1 MSEKLSNND
10 SESAH
15 LNLLSPGE
23 ILCRARKEKGLAAEE
38 VMMHLGIT
46 HRTFSAL
53 EHDEYDLLPSPLYVK
68 GYIKRYC
75 SILGISDTE
84 ALSSFDVRVN
94 ELGLDNKKEPVVRLQ
109 DQVGGRAYGR
119 RVKGWKFIIPI
130 VVAIILA
137 VVLTIVVWMFF
148 SDSGDE
154 PLPTDIGENS
164 TLLSDD
170 VTNLP
175 TANNKGLV
183 NAAESAIQGMPEAS
197 TLASRQEGMTE
208 GSSERVVG
216 NAMGSIKDLTQLEN
230 RDEGYE
236 PEVATAQIADNP
248 MVAVAISADANVLQ
262 IKVTQQSW
270 IEILDAKGDIL
281 LADLKTS
288 GYKGEVKGMA
298 PFDVILGYA
307 PGVELTLNG
316 NRVEM
321 PTIGNDN
328 TAKLK
333 IGDREEG

>member
-1 MSEKLSNND
+1 MSEKLSNSS

-38 VMMHLGIT
+38 IMMHLGIT
-46 HRTFSAL
+46 HRTFNAL

-75 SILGISDTE
+75 SILGISDAE
-84 ALSSFDVRVN
+84 ALSSFDIRVN
-94 ELGLDNKKEPVVRLQ
+94 ELGLANKKEPVVRLQ

-130 VVAIILA
+130 VVAI
-137 VVLTIVVWMFF
+137 VLVIVVGMFF
-148 SDSGDE
+148 SGSGDE
-154 PLPTDIGENS
+154 PLPTDMDENS
-164 TLLSDD
+164 TSLSDD

-175 TANNKGLV
+175 SANNKGLV
-183 NAAESAIQGMPEAS
+183 SGAESAIQGMPEDS
-197 TLASRQEGMTE
+197 TFVSHQEGTTG
-208 GSSERVVG
+208 GSSEKVAG
-216 NAMGSIKDLTQLEN
+216 NTIESVKDSIQLEN
-230 RDEGYE
+230 RDEGHG
-236 PEVATAQIADNP
+236 PEVTAAQITDNP
-248 MVAVAISADANVLQ
+248 IMTVAIAADANVLQ
-262 IKVTQQSW
+262 IKVTQQSL

-316 NRVEM
+316 KRVEM
-321 PTIGNDN
+321 PPIGNDN

-333 IGDREEG
+333 IGDKEKG

>member
-15 LNLLSPGE
+15 LNPLSPGG

-94 ELGLDNKKEPVVRLQ
+94 ELGLANKKEPIVRLQ

-130 VVAIILA
+130 VVAIAL
-137 VVLTIVVWMFF
+137 VIVVGMFF
-148 SDSGDE
+148 SGSGDE
-154 PLPTDIGENS
+154 PLPTDTDANS
-164 TLLSDD
+164 TSLSDD
-170 VTNLP
+170 VTNFP
-175 TANNKGLV
+175 SANNKGLV
-183 NAAESAIQGMPEAS
+183 NGAESAIQDMPEAS
-197 TLASRQEGMTE
+197 TLVSHQEGTVE
-208 GSSERVVG
+208 GSSERVAG
-216 NAMGSIKDLTQLEN
+216 NTIESDKGLTQLEN
-230 RDEGYE
+230 RDVGHG
-236 PEVATAQIADNP
+236 PEVTAAQIADKP
-248 MVAVAISADANVLQ
+248 MATVSIAADANVLQ

-316 NRVEM
+316 KRVEM

-333 IGDREEG
+333 IGDKEKG

>member
-1 MSEKLSNND
+1 
-10 SESAH
+10 

-38 VMMHLGIT
+38 IMMHLGIT
-46 HRTFSAL
+46 HRTFNAL

-94 ELGLDNKKEPVVRLQ
+94 ELGLDNKKEPIVRLQ

-130 VVAIILA
+130 VLAI
-137 VVLTIVVWMFF
+137 VLVIVVGMFF
-148 SDSGDE
+148 SGSGDE
-154 PLPTDIGENS
+154 PLPTDMDVNS
-164 TLLSDD
+164 TSLSDD

-175 TANNKGLV
+175 SANNKGLV
-183 NAAESAIQGMPEAS
+183 NGAESAIQDMPEAS
-197 TLASRQEGMTE
+197 TLVSHQEGTVE
-208 GSSERVVG
+208 GSSERVAG
-216 NAMGSIKDLTQLEN
+216 NTIESDKGLTQLEN
-230 RDEGYE
+230 RDVGHG
-236 PEVATAQIADNP
+236 PDVTAAQIADKP
-248 MVAVAISADANVLQ
+248 MATVSIAADANGLQ

-316 NRVEM
+316 KRVEM
-321 PTIGNDN
+321 PAIENDN

-333 IGDREEG
+333 IGDKEKG

>member
-94 ELGLDNKKEPVVRLQ
+94 ELGLDNKKEPIVRLQ

-130 VVAIILA
+130 VLAI
-137 VVLTIVVWMFF
+137 VLVIVVGMFF
-148 SDSGDE
+148 LGSDDQ
-154 PLPTDIGENS
+154 PLPTDMDGNS
-164 TLLSDD
+164 TSLSND

-175 TANNKGLV
+175 SANNKGLV
-183 NAAESAIQGMPEAS
+183 NGAESAIQDMPEAS
-197 TLASRQEGMTE
+197 TLVSHQEGTIE
-208 GSSERVVG
+208 GSSERVAG
-216 NAMGSIKDLTQLEN
+216 NTIESDKGLTQLEN
-230 RDEGYE
+230 RDVGHG
-236 PEVATAQIADNP
+236 PEVTAAQIADKP
-248 MVAVAISADANVLQ
+248 MATVSIAADANVLQ

-316 NRVEM
+316 KRVEI

-333 IGDREEG
+333 IGDKEKG